1 MAENRLTL
9 RFTAQ
14 NDATKAFKEL
24 QSSVTGLQS
33 TVSNVAKGLVALKI
47 GDVFTQ
53 GAGAVVG
60 FMSSMQQAKIAF
72 ETMTGSV
79 DDTRQHLADLRA
91 FALKT
96 PFEFGD
102 LVEQSKRLQ
111 AYGIEVQNVIPTL
124 TTLGNIAAGV
134 GMDKLPQITMAYGQI
149 RAAGKLFGTELRQLT
164 EAGIPIIDALAQ
176 HFKVPQGAIR
186 EMVEDGKVG
195 FQDVQTALTNLAAE
209 GGKFGGLM
217 EKQSKTFE
225 GAMSNIKDSLL
236 QLGETAFG
244 DVFTKATQGL
254 LDFAASLQTAEA
266 QEWATGV
273 GQAMQALGE
282 VFGAVFGIIGDVLG
296 GFLSMLGVT
305 EEGVGSF
312 INDFRTNMQNMHVTA
327 VQAVTL
333 VKLGFSNM
341 RFAVALFVL
350 EMAEAV
356 EAKFNDIKRMAGNLA
371 VVLSTLVRTAA
382 DLPLIGGFATGAAD
396 GLQEFAA
403 GLHES
408 ANGVTDL
415 QLKIIR
421 LKDEALGEQNKI
433 VAEGSTKLEEL
444 AAAQAAAGK
453 AAGDAKPKVDNFSGS
468 VDNLSKKGK
477 EAKKSLDEL
486 LASALALDAAMPGI
500 EEMVGA
506 GGLRE
511 AAEALV
517 ALGESAESA
526 VSKVISIMQRLRSE
540 AESAA
545 KEAAD
550 KAAKAAKEAAE
561 AIEEAAKKAAD
572 AWRER
577 SNQMARSIIE
587 ALKAGKDWAVGTA
600 DFFRDEW
607 LAELEARIAEFAQK
621 IRDAM
626 RDGLS
631 IDGIV
636 KDMEPV
642 VKAYQDAQ
650 KAITAQAK
658 AAQKAQDELAEAQRH
673 NAEMSQ
679 EWIRQLGVQADFEFQ
694 ERLRAQK
701 KALDDYSK
709 QVDAEIAKIRAWED
723 SQKSKQAA
731 NAAQKLQQA
740 ATGAADQR
748 IGALTTMLGE
758 GAAPAWWVNGL
769 RDALHGMV
777 VKSYLDG
784 KDVSKGVSGR
794 QQQGSQLL
802 QMGGFA

>member
-14 NDATKAFKEL
+14 NDATKAFTDLKN
-24 QSSVTGLQS
+24 SVTGLQS
-33 TVSNVAKGLVALKI
+33 TVNNVAKGLVALKVA
-47 GDVFTQ
+47 DVFTQ
-53 GAGAVVG
+53 SASAVVG

-164 EAGIPIIDALAQ
+164 EAGVPIIDALAE

-217 EKQSKTFE
+217 EKQSKTFK

-244 DVFTKATQGL
+244 DVFNQATKSL
-254 LDFAASLQTAEA
+254 VDFAADLQKDEVKLWANGVA
-266 QEWATGV
+266 QTL
-273 GQAMQALGE
+273 QALGE
-282 VFGAVFGIIGDVLG
+282 VFGATFGIIGDVLG
-296 GFLSMLGVT
+296 GFINMIGVT
-305 EEGVGSF
+305 QDGVDSF

-327 VQAVTL
+327 IQAVAL
-333 VKLGFSNM
+333 VKMGFSNL
-341 RFAVALFVL
+341 RYGVALLVL
-350 EMAEAV
+350 EMARAV
-356 EAKFNDIKRMAGNLA
+356 EEKFNDVKRMAGNLA
-371 VVLSTLVRTAA
+371 ETLSSLVRHAA
-382 DLPLIGGFATGAAD
+382 DLPIIGGFAAGAAD
-396 GLQEFAA
+396 GIERFAN
-403 GLHES
+403 GLKES
-408 ANGVTDL
+408 ADATTDL
-415 QLKIIR
+415 QVKIQQ
-421 LKDEALGEQNKI
+421 LKDEALREQNKI
-433 VAEGSTKLEEL
+433 VAEGSTKLKEL
-444 AAAQAAAGK
+444 ALKQMAAGA
-453 AAGDAKPKVDNFSGS
+453 AAGDAKPKIDRFGGGI
-468 VDNLSKKGK
+468 DGMGKKAK

-486 LASALALDAAMPGI
+486 LAAALALDAAMPGI

-545 KEAAD
+545 KEAA
-550 KAAKAAKEAAE
+550 E

-572 AWRER
+572 AWKER

-607 LAELEARIAEFAQK
+607 LAEMEARIAEFAQK

-626 RDGLS
+626 RDGLDIS
-631 IDGIV
+631 GIV
-636 KDMEPV
+636 AEMAPV
-642 VKAYQDAQ
+642 FKAYQDAQ
-650 KAITAQAK
+650 KAIAAQAEATK
-658 AAQKAQDELAEAQRH
+658 KAQDELAEAQRH

-701 KALDDYSK
+701 KALDDYSR

-731 NAAQKLQQA
+731 NAAQKLQNA
-740 ATGAADQR
+740 ATGAANER

-784 KDVSKGVSGR
+784 KNVSRELG
-794 QQQGSQLL
+794 GSQQRGASLL
-802 QMGGFA
+802 SAMGGFA